1 MLTLRDRAIGCRETE
16 RGRPDPWLIPALAGD
31 RRLVRRVACS
41 SPASFRKSERKPVAA
56 AIANLSTHGC
66 AVSSSE
72 PHQVGA
78 RCWVILPT
86 LESWSATIAWSSG
99 TRVGLA
105 FARPLHRAV
114 AEMVVRRINGALPWS
129 ASC

>member
-1 MLTLRDRAIGCRETE
+1 MQKLGERAIFHRQA
-16 RGRPDPWLIPALAGD
+16 GRQEPDPWLTPALAGD
-31 RRLVRRVACS
+31 RRRVRRVACRS
-41 SPASFRKSERKPVAA
+41 AAGFRKSQRKAVDA

-78 RCWVILPT
+78 RCWIILPT
-86 LESWSATIAWSSG
+86 LESWDATVAWSSG

-114 AEMVVRRINGALPWS
+114 AEMVIRRTNGALPWPTS
-129 ASC
+129 R